1 MEIKIGIADSNREL
15 VVQSKDEV
23 DTVKKAVAD
32 ALAGR
37 TELLELTDEK
47 GKQYL
52 DMSGFSRS
60 ALIDQ
65 LVFEG
70 FTPEQAAA
78 REGARAKVIAVARPS
93 PIPSPSVPA
102 PTTSAI

>member
-15 VVQSKDEV
+15 VVQSKDQA
-23 DTVKKAVAD
+23 DDVKKAVGD

-52 DMSGFSRS
+52 VPAARVSYVEIGTTESRS
-60 ALIDQ
+60 
-65 LVFEG
+65 VG
-70 FTPEQAAA
+70 FNA
-78 REGARAKVIAVARPS
+78 S
-93 PIPSPSVPA
+93 
-102 PTTSAI
+102 